1 MGQEDGGLR
10 ATLLK
15 TAGTVGCL
23 AGIVATW
30 VAMAEILQ
38 SVQEKGGNSYNKVP
52 STSSCAS
59 RVVRVPCVRVVCVP

>member
-1 MGQEDGGLR
+1 MR

-15 TAGTVGCL
+15 AASTVGCL

-38 SVQEKGGNSYNKVP
+38 GVQEKGANSYDKVLLLHHH
-52 STSSCAS
+52 SCVLYH
-59 RVVRVPCVRVVCVP
+59 VVLIHHT

>member
-1 MGQEDGGLR
+1 
-10 ATLLK
+10 
-15 TAGTVGCL
+15 VGCL

-52 STSSCAS
+52 PMPSCVAC
-59 RVVRVPCVRVVCVP
+59 RVCVCVRVCVP